1 MITNPCN
8 DNLVAQQVAR
18 IQKEILETCAAC
30 GRDPASV
37 RLMAVTKTVEPERV
51 NQAIEAGV
59 HLLGENKA
67 QELLAKYDAYH
78 KDQVEIHFI
87 GHLQTN
93 KVRQI
98 VDKVTVIQSL
108 DSVHLASEI
117 DKQCAKL
124 GKVMDCLVEVNVG
137 SELTKSGVDPEN
149 LVDFLGEVSQFHQ
162 IHVRGLMA
170 IPPVCESE
178 LEMEAYFSDLH
189 KLFVDIGGEKL
200 DNINMDFLSM
210 GMSGDY
216 RLAIKHGSNIVRIGT
231 AMFGHRNYANQ

>member
-1 MITNPCN
+1 MTTNPCSEHT
-8 DNLVAQQVAR
+8 VAQQVAR
-18 IQKEILETCAAC
+18 IQEEIWETCAAC

-51 NQAIEAGV
+51 NQAIQAGV
-59 HLLGENKA
+59 RLLGENKA
-67 QELLAKYDAYH
+67 QELLEKFDAYH
-78 KDQVEIHFI
+78 KEQVEIHFI

-98 VDKVTVIQSL
+98 VDRVTMVQSL
-108 DSVHLASEI
+108 DSVHLAAEL

-137 SELTKSGVDPEN
+137 SELTKSGVEPER
-149 LVDFLGEVSQFHQ
+149 LLDFLGELSQFHQ

-170 IPPVCESE
+170 IPPICESDRE
-178 LEMEAYFSDLH
+178 IEGYFSDLH
-189 KLFVDIGGEKL
+189 KLFVDIGGEKI

-216 RLAIKHGSNIVRIGT
+216 LLAIKHGSNIVRIGT
-231 AMFGHRNYANQ
+231 ALFGHRDYANK

>member
-1 MITNPCN
+1 MTTSPCN
-8 DNLVAQQVAR
+8 ENPVAQQVAR
-18 IQKEILETCAAC
+18 IQAEILETCAAC
-30 GRDPASV
+30 GRDPSTV

-51 NQAIEAGV
+51 NQAIAAGV
-59 HLLGENKA
+59 RLLGENKA
-67 QELLAKYDAYH
+67 QELLAKYEAYH

-98 VDKVTVIQSL
+98 VDKVTMIQSL
-108 DSVHLASEI
+108 DSVHLAAEI

-137 SELTKSGVDPEN
+137 SELTKSGVEPQR
-149 LVDFLGEVSQFHQ
+149 LVDFLGEVSQFSRLR
-162 IHVRGLMA
+162 VRGLMA
-170 IPPVCESE
+170 IPPVCEDE
-178 LEMEAYFSDLH
+178 LEAERYFSDLH
-189 KLFVDIGGEKL
+189 KLFVDIGGEKI
-200 DNINMDFLSM
+200 DNINMDLLSM

-216 RLAIKHGSNIVRIGT
+216 RMAIKHGSNIVRIGT